1 MMDQPIR
8 IVRKD
13 GRSSSPKCDVAG
25 CDVPGRRTCAHDLTP
40 FRVPWMTALRAP
52 RSRRDRRPTPR
63 RIVASACLGMAMAG
77 GVGAQAGGLSEPV
90 RQQLGAILADKASRS
105 PVERKIGSDLLY
117 ELKRQRRDPLF
128 HLVPA
133 LQPRVPRAKSAHI
146 EVDVQASLTGRLLH
160 LVESVGGVVV
170 AVHPRERAARIRV
183 PLSALE
189 EIAALDEVVAL
200 HRGET
205 PLTQKVDTTEG
216 DVAHG
221 ADDARQAFGV
231 DGTGV
236 KVGVLSD
243 GVDSLG
249 NLQASGDL
257 PAGVVVLP
265 GQAGTGSEGTAMLEI
280 IHDLAPGAQLYFAT
294 AKPDRAQFAQNIRDL
309 ADAGCDVIVDDV
321 SYPTSPVFQD
331 GIVAAAVEEV
341 AAEGVLYFSA
351 AGDGGNAND
360 GTSGTWEGDYV
371 DSGEVVHLVPEDGS
385 NGDGVLHD
393 FGGSLMNAVT
403 TTAPNGVMLQWSD
416 PVDASDNDYDLC
428 LLDADGTTVLACSTN
443 WQEGPGDHPYER
455 LDLPVEAG
463 SLVVVINFDGLA
475 DARYFHLTT
484 VGGGALALATPGN
497 IFGQQAAS
505 SAFAVA
511 AVDVATA
518 AGDVFLGGAEN
529 PVETFSADGPRRIF
543 YSATGDPITP
553 GDLSSTGGALR
564 QKPDVTA
571 ADGVST
577 ATPGFNPFTGTSAAA
592 AHAAGLAALMKEL
605 DPTLTPE
612 RARAVFSETALDIE
626 APGAD
631 RDSGYG
637 IIMAEALLAAFASP
651 CGSPSAP
658 ASFQTSNPA
667 PVSGES
673 YVLAWS
679 AVTDAD
685 SYELQEATDAAFS
698 GPVTFT
704 FTGTSTSF
712 TRSVES
718 STTYYY
724 RVRALKDCGASST
737 WAGPLVVTVS
747 PASCAAPGTP
757 SGLSS
762 NPSSPTGGE
771 TYTLSW
777 TAAPDADSYQIEE
790 ATDPSFTDPE
800 SSTVSGTSTTYSHD
814 VAQTTT
820 YYYRVRAVR
829 DCGASSA
836 WSGPLPVT
844 VSPASCAAPGTPS
857 GLFSNPTSPTSG
869 EAYALSW
876 TAVSDADSYQI
887 EEATDPSF
895 ADAESKAVSGT
906 STAYSHSVAEATIY
920 YYRVRASRSCG
931 SVSPWTSTTQVQV
944 VVAGCAPPEQPQNF
958 HSSADVAGVGETYT
972 LTWDWSAGADA
983 HELQES
989 ADPEF
994 SAPTTYLHSS
1004 NTTQDL
1010 VKTEATPSTF
1020 YYRVRGTKECGSQSP
1035 WTAVIQV
1042 TIATEDCLPPDMPAG
1057 VAPTTPMADSG
1068 EPYHIQWTEA
1078 SDAEYYEITEARTAD
1093 FSGTK
1098 ITMDIRGTEWHRSH
1112 SVAETTTFY
1121 YRVRSVR
1128 DCSGDSVTS
1137 PWTAPVSITVYAEGE
1152 RPTFVYLVPGVA
1164 HMPGARG
1171 TNWRCNLSVL
1181 NTIDATVALELTFR
1195 DADGSTVRPAAVGPF
1210 GTVEWEDVALSLFDM
1225 SGPCAGAV
1233 EISSNL
1239 PVIVSARSYN
1249 ASAEGTYG
1257 QYLPGCELA
1266 DTLSSGQVGYLPQ
1279 LKSTEGFRTN
1289 IGVVNLGDVPCTA
1302 SITLHSDSGA
1312 QLGDGL
1318 SLEVAPGG
1326 WFQENDVFA
1335 KAQAGACGLARARI
1349 ELETPGC
1356 SIWAYASVVDN
1367 ATGDPTTIPLF
1378 VR

>member
-1 MMDQPIR
+1 MMDLPIR

-13 GRSSSPKCDVAG
+13 GRSSSPGRNDAGCDVAG
-25 CDVPGRRTCAHDLTP
+25 GRPCAHDLTHP
-40 FRVPWMTALRAP
+40 RVPRMIALRLG
-52 RSRRDRRPTPR
+52 RSRQNRGAAAR

-90 RQQLGAILADKASRS
+90 RRQLGAILADKAARS
-105 PVERKIGSDLLY
+105 AVERKIGSDLLY

-128 HLVPA
+128 DLVPA
-133 LQPRVPRAKSAHI
+133 LLPRVPRAKSEHI

-160 LVESVGGVVV
+160 LIESVGGVIV
-170 AVHPRERAARIRV
+170 AAHPQERAARVRV

-200 HRGET
+200 HRGEI
-205 PLTQKVDTTEG
+205 PLAQKVDTTEG

-243 GVDSLG
+243 GVDSLES
-249 NLQASGDL
+249 LQTSGDL
-257 PAGVVVLP
+257 PPGVVVLP

-294 AKPDRAQFAQNIRDL
+294 AKPDRAQFGQNIRDL
-309 ADAGCDVIVDDV
+309 AAAGCDVIVDDV

-341 AAEGVLYFSA
+341 AAAGVLYFSA

-371 DSGEVVHLVPEDGS
+371 DSGEVVHLVPDVGT
-385 NGDGVLHD
+385 NADGVLHD
-393 FGGSLMNAVT
+393 FGGSVTNAVT
-403 TTAPNGVMLQWSD
+403 ATAPNGVMLQWSD

-428 LLDADGTTVLACSTN
+428 LLDATETTVLACSTN
-443 WQEGPGDHPYER
+443 WQEGSGDHPYER

-475 DARYFHLTT
+475 DPRYFHLTT

-518 AGDVFLGGAEN
+518 AGGVFLGGPQN

-553 GDLSSTGGALR
+553 DDLTSTGGALR

-577 ATPGFNPFTGTSAAA
+577 ATPGFNPFAGTSAAA

-605 DPTLTPE
+605 DPSLTPE

-651 CGSPSAP
+651 CESPSAP
-658 ASFQTSNPA
+658 TSFQTSNPS

-679 AVTDAD
+679 AVADAD
-685 SYELQEATDAAFS
+685 SYELQEATDPAFS

-704 FTGTSTSF
+704 FAGTSTSF

-724 RVRALKDCGASST
+724 RVRAVKDCGASSA
-737 WAGPLVVTVS
+737 WSGPLLVTVS
-747 PASCAAPGTP
+747 PASCEAPGTP
-757 SGLSS
+757 SALS
-762 NPSSPTGGE
+762 SSPTSPASGE
-771 TYTLSW
+771 TYALSW
-777 TAAPDADSYQIEE
+777 TAASDADAYQIEE
-790 ATDPSFTDPE
+790 ATDPSFTGAD
-800 SSTVSGTSTTYSHD
+800 SSTVSGTSATYSHS

-820 YYYRVRAVR
+820 
-829 DCGASSA
+829 
-836 WSGPLPVT
+836 
-844 VSPASCAAPGTPS
+844 
-857 GLFSNPTSPTSG
+857 
-869 EAYALSW
+869 
-876 TAVSDADSYQI
+876 
-887 EEATDPSF
+887 
-895 ADAESKAVSGT
+895 
-906 STAYSHSVAEATIY
+906 Y

-931 SVSPWTSTTQVQV
+931 SVSPWTSTTEVQV
-944 VVAGCAPPEQPQNF
+944 VVAGCLPPEQPQNF

-972 LTWDWSAGADA
+972 LAWDWSAGADA

-989 ADPEF
+989 AAPDF
-994 SAPTTYLHSS
+994 STPTTYFHSS
-1004 NTTQDL
+1004 NTTQEL
-1010 VKTEATPSTF
+1010 VKSEATPSTF

-1035 WTAVIQV
+1035 WTSVIQV
-1042 TIATEDCLPPDMPAG
+1042 TIVTEDCPPPDKPAV

-1128 DCSGDSVTS
+1128 DCSSNSVTS
-1137 PWTAPVSITVYAEGE
+1137 EWTAPVSITVYAQGE

-1171 TNWRCNLSVL
+1171 TNWRCSLSVL
-1181 NTIDATVALELTFR
+1181 NTIDATADLELTFR
-1195 DADGSTVRPAAVGPF
+1195 DADGSTVRPAAVGPL
-1210 GTVEWEDVALSLFDM
+1210 GIVEWDDVALSLFDM

-1233 EISSNL
+1233 EVSSNL

-1249 ASAEGTYG
+1249 ASVDGTYG

-1266 DTLSSGQVGYLPQ
+1266 DTLSTGQVGYLPQ

-1289 IGVVNLGDVPCTA
+1289 IGVVNLGDAPCTA
-1302 SITLHSDSGA
+1302 SVTLHSDTGA
-1312 QLGDGL
+1312 QLGEGL

-1335 KAQAGACGLARARI
+1335 KVQAGACERARARI

-1356 SIWAYASVVDN
+1356 SVWAYASVVDN